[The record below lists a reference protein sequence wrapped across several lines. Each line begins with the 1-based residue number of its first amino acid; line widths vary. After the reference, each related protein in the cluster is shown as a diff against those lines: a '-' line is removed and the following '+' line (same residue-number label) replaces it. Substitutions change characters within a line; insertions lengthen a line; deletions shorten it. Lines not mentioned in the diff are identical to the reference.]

1 MQAGGVKQIFST
13 DRLQVW
19 LLAVIAVGFVL
30 VVLVQARSFLLP
42 LAIAILIFSLLTAAI
57 DSITRFQFMG
67 ISPPFWLANIFVI
80 SITGLFI
87 LVIVGIIAG
96 QVDALVAAAPR
107 YAERVQ
113 EIVTDLFSWLGD
125 DITAGLVNAI
135 ADIDIGTHARWVAGS
150 AGYGLTTVMLIIIYI
165 GFLMAE
171 RTHAAQKFDRLFPN
185 PRRAVLVRGVIQSIG
200 KSIRRYLLVKTI
212 VSSLTGLLT
221 FGVLRL
227 IGVDFAETWGL
238 LAFFLNFIP
247 NIGSIIAAALPTLAS
262 MVQFENWTPVLVVL
276 FGLGTLQFV
285 IGNIIEPLLMG
296 RTLNLSSFAIIL
308 SLTFWGGVWGIVGM
322 FLAVPITVMLM
333 IVCAHIRPLRPLA
346 ILLSADGEPPDAR
359 KPEELGVPAPAIRSG
374 QQPYSEGG

>member
-1 MQAGGVKQIFST
+1 MKQIFST

-19 LLAVIAVGFVL
+19 LLAVIATGFVL

-57 DSITRFQFMG
+57 DSITRFQIMG
-67 ISPPFWLANIFVI
+67 VSPPFWLANIIVV
-80 SITGLFI
+80 SVTGVFI

-96 QVDALVAAAPR
+96 QVDAVFAAAPR

-113 EIVTDLFSWLGD
+113 EIVADLFSWLGD
-125 DITAGLVNAI
+125 DITTGLVNAI
-135 ADIDIGTHARWVAGS
+135 ADIDVGFHARWVAGS
-150 AGYGLTTVMLIIIYI
+150 AGYGLTTVMLIVIYI

-171 RTHAAQKFDRLFPN
+171 RTHASQKFERLFSN
-185 PRRAVLVRGVIQSIG
+185 PRRSQMVRGVVQSIG

-221 FGVLRL
+221 YGALRV

-262 MVQFENWTPVLVVL
+262 MVQFEHWTPVLVVL
-276 FGLGTLQFV
+276 FGLGTLQFA

-322 FLAVPITVMLM
+322 FLAVPIMVMLM
-333 IVCAHIRPLRPLA
+333 IVCAHIPPLRPLA
-346 ILLSADGEPPDAR
+346 ILLSADGAPPDT
-359 KPEELGVPAPAIRSG
+359 KG
-374 QQPYSEGG
+374 